1 MTLVKPRNSMPVE
14 LLHKLQSQKVQQRG
28 TITIV
33 LYQCIHYL
41 HHTWNLIIF
50 IFRGGGKYTNRFLN
64 IFPIQKLTP

>member
-1 MTLVKPRNSMPVE
+1 MTLVNPRNSMPVE

-41 HHTWNLIIF
+41 HHTWNLITF
-50 IFRGGGKYTNRFLN
+50 IFMGGGV
-64 IFPIQKLTP
+64 

>member
-1 MTLVKPRNSMPVE
+1 MTLVNPRNSMPVE

-41 HHTWNLIIF
+41 HHTWNLITF
-50 IFRGGGKYTNRFLN
+50 IFRGVN
-64 IFPIQKLTP
+64 IQIDF